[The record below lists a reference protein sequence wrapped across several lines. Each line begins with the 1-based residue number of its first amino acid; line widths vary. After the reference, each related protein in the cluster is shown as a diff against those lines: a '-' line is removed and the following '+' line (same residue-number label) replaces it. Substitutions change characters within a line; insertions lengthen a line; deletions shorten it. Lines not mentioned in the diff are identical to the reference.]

1 MNIILI
7 TGSGSGIGYET
18 AVSLKA
24 QGHKIYGGIR
34 SQQAADKLRQ
44 NGIIPIKLGD
54 LRMK

>member
-7 TGSGSGIGYET
+7 TGAGSGIGYET

-34 SQQAADKLRQ
+34 SQQAADGGPGGTRS
-44 NGIIPIKLGD
+44 GY
-54 LRMK
+54 RVVTH